1 MLHTLLSQDA
11 PQPKILGPNIHNDK
25 AEKPCPYPTI
35 QSLGSHP
42 KPPTAAAQLLNQ
54 GPFSQQPT
62 CPSLWWG
69 WGELL
74 QFSFQTA
81 EKFNKYKYIFM

>member
-25 AEKPCPYPTI
+25 AEKPCPHPTI

-42 KPPTAAAQLLNQ
+42 KPPTVAAQLLNQ